1 MNDLRTDYVNQVID
15 LFVHAPDTPDIP
27 RETDW
32 PIAGAMYDAG
42 IPLQIVEFAFHIA
55 FLRRYLTN
63 LQCDGHSPQ
72 IRSLAYFQTVI
83 DSLTK
88 AECDPGYMAFIAS
101 TYALKRDH
109 PQDYLRHLQKKS
121 ARVPENTRDR
131 Q

>member
-1 MNDLRTDYVNQVID
+1 MNDLKTDFVNQVID
-15 LFVHAPDTPDIP
+15 LFIHAPDTPDIP

-63 LQCDGHSPQ
+63 LERDAHSPQ

-101 TYALKRDH
+101 TYALKREN
-109 PQDYLRHLQKKS
+109 PQDYLRRFQEKASRL
-121 ARVPENTRDR
+121 RENTPDR
-131 Q
+131 R